1 MRNDLLG
8 PGLSGRV
15 RQPNQTFGTQI
26 GLAWD
31 PWKSGKTVTR
41 AGFGIYYENAI
52 WNNILFDRPPRLR
65 KGIFFGIQEVC
76 SQGGI
81 ALPNGTLQTTINGK
95 NIATQVCGQPIG
107 SVTTD
112 ALAIEAALQQA
123 TLAAGAQSNSALIGN
138 ILAASFDNTSTELLP
153 PRYRSR

>member
-15 RQPNQTFGTQI
+15 RQPNQTFGTEI
-26 GLAWD
+26 GLGWE
-31 PWKSGKTVTR
+31 PWKSGKAVIR

-52 WNNILFDRPPRLR
+52 WNNILFDRPPRLQ

-123 TLAAGAQSNSALIGN
+123 TLAAGAHSNSGFIRN
-138 ILAASFDNTSTELLP
+138 ILANSFNKPGTHILP